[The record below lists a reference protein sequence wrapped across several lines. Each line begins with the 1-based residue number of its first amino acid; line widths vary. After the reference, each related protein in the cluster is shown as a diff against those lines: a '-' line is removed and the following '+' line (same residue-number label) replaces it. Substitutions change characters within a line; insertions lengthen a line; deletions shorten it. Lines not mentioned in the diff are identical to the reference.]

1 MDARTIVVLEGDDTG
16 QELLEESLRLL
27 APNVIGIELEL
38 PRFDLSLASR
48 RSTRN
53 GVVHEAAAAIR
64 ERGLGL
70 KAATITP
77 EGRDDVGSPNR
88 ILREEIGGQVI
99 VRTGRRIPGVVPLG
113 GVHAPISVVRMAV
126 GDAYGAKEWREG
138 SGDDE
143 VAYRTER
150 IERRICRAVAEFAFR
165 QAERTGAKVFG
176 GPKYTVSP
184 TYEGMLKEE
193 MDAAAARHPEVVYE
207 PQLIDAT
214 FALLLSTSGAP
225 LVIPALNRDGDILS
239 DLVLPLFGSIAG
251 SESLLVAFDADYL
264 PRALMAEAAHGTA
277 PGLKGKDVANPMAMV
292 LAAAALLSHSDNECQ
307 QAGRAIREAC
317 LETVADGTRTADL
330 GGHSATSEFTDEV
343 IRRTRTK
350 LDVWS
355 TL

>member
-1 MDARTIVVLEGDDTG
+1 VETKTTVVLEGDETG
-16 QELLEESLRLL
+16 QELLEEALRVL
-27 APNVIGIELEL
+27 APDVVGLELEFL
-38 PRFDLSLASR
+38 RYDLSLESR
-48 RSTRN
+48 RATDN
-53 GVVHEAAAAIR
+53 QVVHEAASAIR
-64 ERGLGL
+64 THGLGL

-88 ILREEIGGQVI
+88 IIREEIGGRVI

-113 GVHAPISVVRMAV
+113 GVHAPISIVRMAV

-138 SGDDE
+138 EGDDE

-150 IERRICRAVAEFAFR
+150 IERRVCHSVAGFAFR
-165 QAERTGAKVFG
+165 HTERAGAKVFG

-193 MDAAAARHPEVVYE
+193 MDAAAERHSDVPYE

-214 FALLLSTSGAP
+214 FALLVAAAGDP

-251 SESLLVAFDADYL
+251 SESLLVAFDDEFET
-264 PRALMAEAAHGTA
+264 RALMAEAAHGTA
-277 PGLKGKDVANPMAMV
+277 PSLRGKNVANPMAMI
-292 LAAAALLSHSDNECQ
+292 LAGAALLTHSGDDAQ

-317 LETVADGTRTADL
+317 LEAVQQGVRTADL
-330 GGHSATSEFTDEV
+330 GGHAGTSEFTDEV
-343 IRRTRTK
+343 ISRTRSK
-350 LDVWS
+350 LEVWAA
-355 TL
+355 L